1 MYKCE
6 ECKKQFKKKYNL
18 SRHIENVHSKLF
30 KCEHCNAKFVNE
42 QERNEHEINKHQL
55 LNCQVCDYKTRYEKR
70 IKEHY
75 DKEHR
80 PSYKR
85 KQEDNEDISNKKIKH
100 NEEVLTPPP
109 APPPTPP
116 LPAPFV
122 HPQGR
127 FKNILFSNKYKP
139 NPNWDILKTQAF
151 YKKILNIELKR
162 KLTSFEQMKFDIVFN
177 IKFKKYKDN
186 EEVFTSSYFRS
197 GPQLV
202 LHKGELEEKIDFSMQ
217 EIARREEE
225 FIQLGSGW
233 VYDETSNIDL
243 HVYKYKPQRGGK

>member
-6 ECKKQFKKKYNL
+6 ECKKVFEVKSNL
-18 SRHIENVHSKLF
+18 TRHQKNVHSKLF
-30 KCEHCNAKFVNE
+30 KCKHCNAKFVNE
-42 QERNEHEINKHQL
+42 QEKKEHENNKHAYL
-55 LNCQVCDYKTRYEKR
+55 HCDICNKYQTRYEKQL
-70 IKEHY
+70 KEHY
-75 DKEHR
+75 DTKHR

-85 KQEDNEDISNKKIKH
+85 KQEDNEDISEKKIKH
-100 NEEVLTPPP
+100 NEEILTPPP

-127 FKNILFSNKYKP
+127 FKNILFTNKYKP
-139 NPNWDILKTQAF
+139 NPNWDLLKTQAF

-162 KLTSFEQMKFDIVFN
+162 KLSSFGQMKFEIVFN
-177 IKFKKYKDN
+177 IKFSKYKDN

-197 GPQLV
+197 GTQLV
-202 LHKGELEEKIDFSMQ
+202 LHKGQLEEKIDFSMQ
-217 EIARREEE
+217 EIARKAEE

-233 VYDETSNIDL
+233 VYNETSNIDL
-243 HVYKYKPQRGGK
+243 HVYKYKPSR